1 MRSMS
6 EYYFEP
12 RNILPN
18 GLTLL
23 QINPDCAVDL
33 RVQSPGYGWLY
44 HKGEPD
50 QWISVRRLEPLELR
64 QAREQ
69 AEDSQVLRI
78 VRCG

>member
-1 MRSMS
+1 MS

-12 RNILPN
+12 RNVLPN

-33 RVQSPGYGWLY
+33 RVQSRGYGWLY
-44 HKGEPD
+44 HKGEEPD

-69 AEDSQVLRI
+69 AEDMRVLRI